1 MGATNDA
8 RDKIK
13 AVETT
18 FAIIELVD
26 QEERIGV
33 SEVAEHLSIAKS
45 TAHTH
50 LHTLEANEYLVR
62 DGQKYSISLKPL
74 KYGQHALNRTTIAQE
89 SQSVIDYLAEETG
102 EAVWVAIEEHGRVVY
117 VNKALGERA
126 VPSRGGIGERIF
138 LHTASIGKAMLSQFS
153 EERIDEIIDR
163 HGLPGLTEKSIT
175 DREDLIEELAEIRE
189 RGVAFNDGE
198 SLRGLRAVASPVV
211 HQGDV
216 MGAVAIVGAANRM
229 KGDYFRE
236 ELADLV
242 QGAANEIEL
251 NLAYPR

>member
-1 MGATNDA
+1 MKPDGDRAG
-8 RDKIK
+8 KVM
-13 AVETT
+13 AVETA

-33 SEVAEHLSIAKS
+33 SAVAEELSIAKS
-45 TAHTH
+45 TAHKH

-62 DGQKYSISLKPL
+62 NGQKYSVSLKPL
-74 KYGQHALNRTTIAQE
+74 KYGQHARNRTAIAQK
-89 SQSVIDYLAEETG
+89 SQPAIDHLAEETG
-102 EAVWVAIEEHGRVVY
+102 EAIWVAIEEHGRLVY

-126 VPSRGGIGERIF
+126 APSRGGIGERNL

-163 HGLPGLTEKSIT
+163 HGLPGLTDKSIT
-175 DREDLIEELAEIRE
+175 DRETLMTELDEIRE
-189 RGVAFNDGE
+189 RGVSFNDGE

-211 HQGDV
+211 HQKELV
-216 MGAVAIVGAANRM
+216 GAIAIVGAANRM

-236 ELADLV
+236 ELVDLV
-242 QGAANEIEL
+242 RGAANEVEL
-251 NLAYPR
+251 NLAYPQ